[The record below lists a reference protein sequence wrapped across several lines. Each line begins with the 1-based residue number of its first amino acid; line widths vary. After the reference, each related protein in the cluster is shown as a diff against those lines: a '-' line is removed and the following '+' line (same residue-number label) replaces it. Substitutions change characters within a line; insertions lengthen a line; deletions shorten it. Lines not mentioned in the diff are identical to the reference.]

1 MTITTREMLN
11 AVIAMMNGETPAHNI
26 TSEDVIAKARLML
39 ESLDKERKPSK
50 ADLEKQAANDALKA
64 EIYGLLVERGSM
76 IASDIVAA
84 LATEERSLSVLH
96 YPLFR
101 ATRGQAWGNCSS
113 SFFAEYVVV
122 RGCYGNVID
131 ALSGLCL
138 DVRRFY

>member
-1 MTITTREMLN
+1 MATITTREMLN

-64 EIYGLLVERGSM
+64 EIYQLLIERGSM

-84 LATEERSLSVLH
+84 LATEERSLSVSKVSAMCRQLKD
-96 YPLFR
+96 
-101 ATRGQAWGNCSS
+101 
-113 SFFAEYVVV
+113 AEKVSV
-122 RGCYGNVID
+122 
-131 ALSGLCL
+131 A
-138 DVRRFY
+138 DVKVKGKGTVKQYTAVAE